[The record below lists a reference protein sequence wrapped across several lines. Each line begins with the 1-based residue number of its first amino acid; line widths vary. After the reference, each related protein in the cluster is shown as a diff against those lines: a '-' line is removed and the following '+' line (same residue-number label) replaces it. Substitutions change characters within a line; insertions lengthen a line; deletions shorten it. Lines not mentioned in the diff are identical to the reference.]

1 MITSPSKKEQAVF
14 GQEGSIPEAAILKTE
29 EKKKKDEP
37 KII

>member
-1 MITSPSKKEQAVF
+1 MLCTPSKKEEAVF
-14 GQEGSIPEAAILKTE
+14 GKEGSIPEAAVVQIE